1 MSSILRALRRLE
13 ADARPREDDGATLH
27 EHVVLPGTRR
37 RSPARTGMALAALVV
52 AAVCVGGLL
61 LAAASWLRPRGEAS
75 PAPSVAA
82 RLALPP
88 SRLVAPARPPREIAP
103 FAPGASTGRVPV
115 AEVQDPPPAK
125 LPRAAAAPVPSAGDR
140 PKLQIEA
147 RGTSGSRKGAP
158 VGVDRILWHPTA
170 EKRRAWLRVD
180 GEETAREVREG
191 ERVGRYAVTRID
203 AGSVLFRSG
212 NIELRHKLGADG
224 P

>member
-13 ADARPREDDGATLH
+13 ADARPREDEGATLH

-37 RSPARTGMALAALVV
+37 RGPARTGLALAALVV
-52 AAVCVGGLL
+52 AAVCVAGLL
-61 LAAASWLRPRGEAS
+61 LAAASWLRPRREVPPAS
-75 PAPSVAA
+75 SVAA
-82 RLALPP
+82 RPALPA
-88 SRLVAPARPPREIAP
+88 SRPVAAARPPREIAP
-103 FAPGASTGRVPV
+103 FAPGASARRVPV
-115 AEVQDPPPAK
+115 AEVEDPPPAK
-125 LPRAAAAPVPSAGDR
+125 LPRAAAAPAPSAGER
-140 PKLQIEA
+140 PQLQIEA
-147 RGTSGSRKGAP
+147 RGRKGAP
-158 VGVDRILWHPTA
+158 VGVERILWHPTA

-212 NIELRHKLGADG
+212 NIELRRKLGADG